1 MLPPCDAVEP
11 WGESTPGHRHDQ
23 DVRRAL
29 HRPRRETVDAVA
41 SDISTLST
49 RVRPTLLRRLG
60 LLVGRHARATVALW
74 VVLSALAFTAA
85 LGGFGNESLF
95 SRLGSGDPSVA
106 SESVTGRDLL
116 NDSDRVGPSVLVTVA
131 GVSLDDPAVA
141 AATKDFATKVTA
153 NAPVASVTSPFIV
166 PGGPRSPAAA
176 PMLAHGSP
184 TSGGF
189 LVTATLNVGL
199 DTSTRDAAIR
209 SVERQAADSF
219 GAIPGATVHT
229 GGVRQLVSAVVGQLQ
244 TDMKHGEALALP
256 VSLLVLVLVFG
267 GFIAAGMPIVGAL
280 ASIGGG
286 LASLLAFSHLIDL
299 EATVVNVVTILGLG
313 LCIDYGLLVVSRFR
327 EEVRHLAEGRPAHD
341 LPREIFVEATAR
353 TVATAGRTVVFSAV
367 TVAISLAGLL
377 IFEASIMRVIGAA
390 GVSVVVVALVVAV
403 TLVPAL
409 CMLAGRRLLRKG
421 TEIPP
426 HEGVFSRLA
435 RAVQKAP
442 WLVVGATVAVLV
454 ALALP
459 ALGLRVVSSG
469 VQLLPTDAPQRVFFE
484 ALARDYPATTQPP
497 VTVVGRTTLDAAQQ
511 WARTAATL
519 PGVKSVDPPVEVRG
533 GYVQIGL
540 RTGAAPAEDVNSAL
554 VATLRANRPPF
565 QTWVTGPTAV
575 LGDFTSS
582 LIARAPYAFTLVAL
596 ATIVLLFLMSGSIV
610 LPLKA
615 LIFNVLSLAATLGV
629 LTWVFQGGH
638 LSGLLR
644 FSPAGGVESVIPL
657 LVLAFGFGLSMD
669 YEVFLLSRI
678 IELHEHGVGD
688 ADAVVYGLQRSGRI
702 ISSAAILVVIVF
714 AGFAAGELLIIK
726 ETGFALAIAVAID
739 ATLVRM
745 LLVPATM
752 TLFGRWNW
760 WAPGPLRRLHDRFA
774 IVE

>member
-1 MLPPCDAVEP
+1 M
-11 WGESTPGHRHDQ
+11 
-23 DVRRAL
+23 
-29 HRPRRETVDAVA
+29 A

-377 IFEASIMRVIGAA
+377 IFEASIMRAIGAA
-390 GVSVVVVALVVAV
+390 GVS
-403 TLVPAL
+403 
-409 CMLAGRRLLRKG
+409 
-421 TEIPP
+421 
-426 HEGVFSRLA
+426 
-435 RAVQKAP
+435 
-442 WLVVGATVAVLV
+442 
-454 ALALP
+454 
-459 ALGLRVVSSG
+459 
-469 VQLLPTDAPQRVFFE
+469 
-484 ALARDYPATTQPP
+484 
-497 VTVVGRTTLDAAQQ
+497 
-511 WARTAATL
+511 
-519 PGVKSVDPPVEVRG
+519 
-533 GYVQIGL
+533 
-540 RTGAAPAEDVNSAL
+540 
-554 VATLRANRPPF
+554 
-565 QTWVTGPTAV
+565 
-575 LGDFTSS
+575 
-582 LIARAPYAFTLVAL
+582 
-596 ATIVLLFLMSGSIV
+596 
-610 LPLKA
+610 
-615 LIFNVLSLAATLGV
+615 
-629 LTWVFQGGH
+629 
-638 LSGLLR
+638 
-644 FSPAGGVESVIPL
+644 
-657 LVLAFGFGLSMD
+657 
-669 YEVFLLSRI
+669 
-678 IELHEHGVGD
+678 
-688 ADAVVYGLQRSGRI
+688 
-702 ISSAAILVVIVF
+702 
-714 AGFAAGELLIIK
+714 
-726 ETGFALAIAVAID
+726 
-739 ATLVRM
+739 
-745 LLVPATM
+745 
-752 TLFGRWNW
+752 
-760 WAPGPLRRLHDRFA
+760 
-774 IVE
+774 

>member
-1 MLPPCDAVEP
+1 MLSPCDAVEP
-11 WGESTPGHRHDQ
+11 WGESTPGDRRDE
-23 DVRRAL
+23 DVRRSE
-29 HRPRRETVDAVA
+29 HPWRRGTVDAVA

-60 LLVGRHARATVALW
+60 LFVGQHARATVALW

-95 SRLGSGDPSVA
+95 SRLGSGDPSVP

-116 NDSDRVGPSVLVTVA
+116 NDSDRVGPAVLVTVA
-131 GVSLDDPAVA
+131 GVRLDDPAVVA
-141 AATKDFATKVTA
+141 AVKDFSSTVTA
-153 NAPVASVTSPFIV
+153 HAHVATVTSPFVV
-166 PGGPRSPAAA
+166 PGGPTSPAAV
-176 PMLAHGSP
+176 PMLAHGST

-189 LVTATLNVGL
+189 LVTATLAVGL
-199 DTSTRDAAIR
+199 DTPTRDAAIR
-209 SVERQAADSF
+209 SVEQAATATF
-219 GAIPGATVHT
+219 AAIPGATVHT
-229 GGVRQLVSAVVGQLQ
+229 GGVRQLVSAIVGQLQ

-267 GFIAAGMPIVGAL
+267 GFIAAGMPIVGAI

-327 EEVRHLAEGRPAHD
+327 EEVRQLAEGRPAHD
-341 LPREIFVEATAR
+341 LPRDVYLEATAR

-367 TVAISLAGLL
+367 TVAISLSGLL
-377 IFEASIMRVIGAA
+377 IFEASIMRAIGAA
-390 GVSVVVVALVVAV
+390 GVSVVVVALVVAI

-409 CMLAGRRLLRKG
+409 CMLAGRRLVRKG

-426 HEGVFSRLA
+426 QDGVFSRLA
-435 RAVQKAP
+435 RTVQKAP
-442 WLVVGATVAVLV
+442 WVVVGATVMLLA
-454 ALALP
+454 ALAAP
-459 ALGLRVVSSG
+459 AFGMRAVSSG
-469 VQLLPTDAPQRVFFE
+469 VQLLPTDAPQRTFFE
-484 ALARDYPATTQPP
+484 ELARDYPATSQPP
-497 VTVVGRTTLDAAQQ
+497 VTVVGRTSLDTARE
-511 WARTAATL
+511 WSRTAATL
-519 PGVKSVDPPVEVRG
+519 PGVTSVDPPVEVRG

-554 VATLRANRPPF
+554 VASLRANRPPF
-565 QTWVTGPTAV
+565 ETWVTGPTAV

-582 LIARAPYAFTLVAL
+582 LVARAPYAFALVAL

-629 LTWVFQGGH
+629 LTWVFQDGH

-644 FSPAGGVESVIPL
+644 FASAGGVESVIPL
-657 LVLAFGFGLSMD
+657 LVMAFGFGLSMD

-726 ETGFALAIAVAID
+726 ETGLALAVAVAID

-760 WAPGPLRRLHDRFA
+760 WAPRPLRRLHDRFA

>member
-1 MLPPCDAVEP
+1 MAP
-11 WGESTPGHRHDQ
+11 
-23 DVRRAL
+23 
-29 HRPRRETVDAVA
+29 
-41 SDISTLST
+41 DISTLST

-74 VVLSALAFTAA
+74 VVLSAVAFTAA

-141 AATKDFATKVTA
+141 AATKDFATKVTT
-153 NAPVASVTSPFIV
+153 NAPVASVTSPFVV

-199 DTSTRDAAIR
+199 DTPTRDAAIR
-209 SVERQAADSF
+209 TVEKQAADTL

-377 IFEASIMRVIGAA
+377 IFEATIMRAIGAA

-459 ALGLRVVSSG
+459 ALGMRVVSSG
-469 VQLLPTDAPQRVFFE
+469 VQLLPTDATQRLFFE
-484 ALARDYPATTQPP
+484 ELARDYPATSQAP
-497 VTVVGRTTLDAAQQ
+497 VTVVGRTTLGAAQQ
-511 WARTAATL
+511 WARSAATL

-554 VATLRANRPPF
+554 VASLRANRPPF
-565 QTWVTGPTAV
+565 ETWVTGPTAV

-582 LIARAPYAFTLVAL
+582 LVARAPYAFALVAL

-726 ETGFALAIAVAID
+726 ETGFALAVAVAID

>member
-1 MLPPCDAVEP
+1 M
-11 WGESTPGHRHDQ
+11 
-23 DVRRAL
+23 
-29 HRPRRETVDAVA
+29 A

-377 IFEASIMRVIGAA
+377 IFEASIMRAIGAA

-678 IELHEHGVGD
+678 IELHEHG
-688 ADAVVYGLQRSGRI
+688 
-702 ISSAAILVVIVF
+702 
-714 AGFAAGELLIIK
+714 
-726 ETGFALAIAVAID
+726 
-739 ATLVRM
+739 
-745 LLVPATM
+745 
-752 TLFGRWNW
+752 
-760 WAPGPLRRLHDRFA
+760 
-774 IVE
+774 